1 MTDFFY
7 LDHFD
12 DHGCAIL
19 ERRDGATITVPVE
32 WLPEEALEGHALEV
46 NIMPGPKGSSLVIR
60 LVEGGTRA

>member
-12 DHGCAIL
+12 DHGCAVL
-19 ERRDGATITVPVE
+19 ERRDGSTITVPVE
-32 WLPEEALEGHALEV
+32 WLPEEALESHALEV
-46 NIMPGPKGSSLVIR
+46 NIMSGPKGSSLVIR